1 MVKRTVKKIIHDNVI
16 MKNYVSIDGMV
27 REAPDLKGVR
37 SSVTQRLGNR
47 ILQTKG
53 KRDLRHQ

>member
-27 REAPDLKGVR
+27 REGF
-37 SSVTQRLGNR
+37 SEEVTFEQIVECKRLEHDQRYS
-47 ILQTKG
+47 
-53 KRDLRHQ
+53 

>member
-1 MVKRTVKKIIHDNVI
+1 MVKRAVKKIIHDNVI

-37 SSVTQRLGNR
+37 SSLTQRLGNR
-47 ILQTKG
+47 ILQKRG

>member
-1 MVKRTVKKIIHDNVI
+1 MKKIIHDNVI

>member
-16 MKNYVSIDGMV
+16 MKNYMSIDGMV
-27 REAPDLKGVR
+27 REAPYLKGVR
-37 SSVTQRLGNR
+37 SSLTHRIGNR

-53 KRDLRHQ
+53 K